1 MPLTIE
7 CVFFLNWCSYHQC
20 HDMVSLFYKGKG
32 IVTTYWL
39 LDAEQKPI
47 HKHRRSQRVPNGI
60 PSDSPLLS
68 LPGFKSSLA
77 GSSTSIGGGLK
88 RSPSLR
94 RSQFRSS
101 QGSPVLKR
109 WQKLEDPP
117 ISRQSFRDS
126 FHIKQDP
133 NSNQKTNVWKAI

>member
-1 MPLTIE
+1 MKPPQYIFPPNTAPYIA
-7 CVFFLNWCSYHQC
+7 CCNT
-20 HDMVSLFYKGKG
+20 SLFYQGKG
-32 IVTTYWL
+32 NVVTYWL
-39 LDAEQKPI
+39 LDADRKPI
-47 HKHRRSQRVPNGI
+47 HGPRPSPRVPNGI

-68 LPGFKSSLA
+68 LPGFKSTLA

-117 ISRQSFRDS
+117 IARHSFRES
-126 FHIKQDP
+126 FHLKTDP
-133 NSNQKTNVWKAI
+133 NSNQQTNV